1 MVARTGAG
9 ESASPAIRVGLAAVL
24 VSICAAY
31 GPVLSLDHLGWDT
44 WPLLLTSRVESLGD
58 LAGSFT
64 EKLMDGRYPHGDFYR
79 PVLSLSIALDGA
91 IWGTR
96 AFGFHLTDLLLLL
109 LSTLAVYA
117 LGRRLL
123 GDAWAALA
131 ACALFALHPL
141 HFVSLPATAR
151 RADMLA
157 NLFTL
162 LALLRLPARGGGSGW
177 GAGLLALLAVGS
189 KESGVLA
196 VPLLAVLATVEDEG
210 DRPQR
215 IRAALSAAAPAVALV
230 ALFLGARALVL
241 GGMGGHAGTSL
252 VSGVLRTPGL
262 ILLFVPMLLMPQP
275 VGGPQVLAGLALA
288 LLLIVASFVFTVRS
302 PGAVRSLWVSGSWG
316 GALLILSGVS
326 GDRAPWYVSSLL
338 PAYALA
344 FGALVAGVR
353 SGWDGAPR
361 PRQLAGAAVAVL
373 LAIAPLRYS
382 GLFERYPQWERLS
395 SESSVFLADLQERIE
410 AAEPG
415 GAVVRVSGLPQ
426 RAPRRRP
433 VGVYGAGGLAPYSV
447 QAWAEVAL
455 PERRVRVLAQD
466 PVQIADDEVVVVLV
480 GAEP

>member
-1 MVARTGAG
+1 
-9 ESASPAIRVGLAAVL
+9 VL
-24 VSICAAY
+24 VLACAAY
-31 GPVLSLDHLGWDT
+31 WPVLSLDHLGWDT
-44 WPLLLTSRVESLGD
+44 WPLLLTSRIASVGD

-79 PVLSLSIALDGA
+79 PVLSLSIALDRA

-109 LSTLAVYA
+109 LTTVAVYA

-141 HFVSLPATAR
+141 HFESLPATAR
-151 RADMLA
+151 RADALA

-162 LALLRLPARGGGSGW
+162 LALLRLPARGGGRGVC
-177 GAGLLALLAVGS
+177 AGLLALLAVGS

-196 VPLLAVLATVEDEG
+196 APLLAVLAMVEGEG
-210 DRPQR
+210 DRLQR
-215 IRAALSAAAPAVALV
+215 VRAALRAAAPALALV

-241 GGMGGHAGTSL
+241 GGMGGHPGTSL
-252 VSGVLRTPGL
+252 VSGVLRAPGL
-262 ILLFVPMLLMPQP
+262 VLLFVPTLLVPQP
-275 VGGPQVLAGLALA
+275 VGGAQALAGLALA
-288 LLLIVASFVFTVRS
+288 LLLVVASFVFTVRS
-302 PGAVRSLWVSGSWG
+302 PRAVRSLWVSGSWG

-326 GDRAPWYVSSLL
+326 GDQAPWYASALL
-338 PAYALA
+338 PAYVLM

-353 SGWDGAPR
+353 TGWDRAPK
-361 PRQLAGAAVAVL
+361 PAQLAGAAVALL
-373 LAIAPLRYS
+373 LAFAPLRYS

-395 SESSVFLADLQERIE
+395 SESSVFLADLRERI
-410 AAEPG
+410 AVAEPG
-415 GAVVRVSGLPQ
+415 GPVLRVFGLPQ

-433 VGVYGAGGLAPYSV
+433 VGIYGAGGLAPYSV
-447 QAWAEVAL
+447 QAWVEIEL
-455 PERRVRVLAQD
+455 PGRRVRVLARD
-466 PVQIADDEVVVVLV
+466 PVQIAHDEIVVVLV